1 MIFVDTGF
9 LLALAQPTDALH
21 NRAKAWSAA
30 INEPLLVTEYVVWET
45 VNGLSRPVDRPKAQL
60 TVAHIQSSPQ
70 WELLPASSVLFQAG
84 WQLHRER
91 DDKAWSLTDCISF
104 GVMQQRGLRQ
114 ALTADKHFEQ
124 AGFEAYLH
132 RDPL

>member
-21 NRAKAWSAA
+21 HRAKSWAAA
-30 INEPLLVTEYVVWET
+30 INEPLLVTDYIVWET

-84 WQLHRER
+84 WQ
-91 DDKAWSLTDCISF
+91 AFS
-104 GVMQQRGLRQ
+104 
-114 ALTADKHFEQ
+114 
-124 AGFEAYLH
+124 
-132 RDPL
+132 